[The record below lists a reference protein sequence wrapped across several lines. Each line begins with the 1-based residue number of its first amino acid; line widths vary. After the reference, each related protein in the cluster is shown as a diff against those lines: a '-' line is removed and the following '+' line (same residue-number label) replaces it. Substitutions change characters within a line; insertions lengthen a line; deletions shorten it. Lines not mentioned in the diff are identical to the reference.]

1 MRTKAPHHL
10 LALSSAAVLAIY
22 GAGFVKTRASA
33 AKFTDM
39 PAMRRP
45 APALPSLPASD
56 DSGRQTTPVATVEA
70 PITAVEPVRGIA
82 SAPAPEAAAVSKAP
96 ASTPAAVVPPETP
109 VAGPAATS
117 ASTGVADAPAAPA
130 PAAPSASAAATTAA
144 AEQSLAPSMP
154 QPALPLPAAPAVTT
168 KYKDG
173 TYLGYGTSRHGDI
186 QAQVII
192 TNDRITAV
200 SISKC
205 LTQYSCD
212 WLAPLPGQVVTR
224 QSAETD
230 YVSGATQSTN
240 AFYYAVVEAL
250 SLARNR

>member
-1 MRTKAPHHL
+1 
-10 LALSSAAVLAIY
+10 VLAVY

-33 AKFTDM
+33 ARFTDM

-45 APALPSLPASD
+45 APALPSLPANGE
-56 DSGRQTTPVATVEA
+56 SGGQ
-70 PITAVEPVRGIA
+70 
-82 SAPAPEAAAVSKAP
+82 SA
-96 ASTPAAVVPPETP
+96 PAAVVAAPATVIVEPRHP
-109 VAGPAATS
+109 VAPAPVAAAQATVTASPGASKPAAAGLAAP
-117 ASTGVADAPAAPA
+117 ASGPTATAVSTAPAAVPDVPAALA
-130 PAAPSASAAATTAA
+130 PASASAAAATATPA
-144 AEQSLAPSMP
+144 AEQAQTTPVPS
-154 QPALPLPAAPAVTT
+154 PALPLTGVPAAKT

-192 TNDRITAV
+192 ANDRIAAV

-212 WLAPLPGQVVTR
+212 WLSPLPGQVVTR
-224 QSAETD
+224 QSPETD

-250 SLARNR
+250 SLARNQ